1 MTDSSSPEVVTGSG
15 TFRGRDDGRVA
26 VWKGLRFAEPP
37 VGERRWRAPVAASP
51 GAGVVEAVA
60 FGPAA
65 PQPLNPVI
73 FLGDGIARDEDCLF
87 LNVWAPSG
95 AVGLPVM
102 VWVHGGAYALGS
114 ASQPLYDGAALATS
128 GDVVVVTLNYRLGAL
143 GFLDL
148 TSFGDS
154 FDSNLALRDVLLGLE
169 WVRDNIA
176 GFGGDPSAV
185 TLFGESAGGG
195 MVCALLAAPAAAGLF
210 ARAIVQ
216 SSPATSIYGT
226 TRSRAVAQRFLTAVR
241 ASVDEVRE
249 LPVDAIVAASTLVYD
264 AVPSEEPGTLAFAPT
279 VDGAVLP
286 EHPITVLRE
295 GRGHPVPLVIG
306 TNRDEATLFKFMK
319 SPLIPIT
326 EEKITA
332 MLRQL
337 AEESPGTVLPTREQ
351 LSGAYEGVRQRML
364 GLGVARDIGFRMPTV
379 WLTEGHSA
387 IAPTWLYRF
396 DHATPMLRLIGIGAA
411 HATELPYTWGNFGAS
426 KKDFTFRLGGRRA
439 ALEISRRLMGR
450 WTAFAHGD
458 PPGDDWPA
466 YGDDRA
472 TLVIERHDRV
482 EPDLDGALRKGWG
495 DQVLS
500 FS

>member
-1 MTDSSSPEVVTGSG
+1 MTEHSSPEVATTSG

-37 VGERRWRAPVAASP
+37 VGQRRWRAPVAAAAAP
-51 GAGVVEAVA
+51 GVVDAVA

-65 PQPLNPVI
+65 PQLVNPVI
-73 FLGDGIARDEDCLF
+73 FLGDNVALDEDCLF

-95 AVGLPVM
+95 AAGRPVM
-102 VWVHGGAYALGS
+102 VWVHGGAYAFGS
-114 ASQPLYDGAALATS
+114 ASQPLYDGTALAAS
-128 GDVVVVTLNYRLGAL
+128 GDVVVVTVNYRLGAL

-148 TSFGDS
+148 TSFDGMG
-154 FDSNLALRDVLLGLE
+154 DSNLALRDVLLALA

-176 GFGGDPSAV
+176 GFGGDPAQV
-185 TLFGESAGGG
+185 TVFGESAGGG
-195 MVCALLAAPAAAGLF
+195 MVTALLAAPAAAGLF

-216 SSPATSIYGT
+216 SSPATSMYGPA
-226 TRSRAVAQRFLTAVR
+226 RARAVADRFLTAVGATVEDLR
-241 ASVDEVRE
+241 D
-249 LPVDAIVAASTLVYD
+249 LPVDAIIAASTAVYD

-279 VDGAVLP
+279 VDGDVLP

-306 TNRDEATLFKFMK
+306 TNKDEATLFKFMK

-326 EEKITA
+326 EDKIVS

-337 AEESPGTVLPTREQ
+337 AEESPGTVLPSRDQ
-351 LSGAYEGVRQRML
+351 VLSAYEGVRQRTL

-379 WLTEGHSA
+379 WLTEGHA
-387 IAPTWLYRF
+387 AVAPTFLYRF

-426 KKDFTFRLGGRRA
+426 KKDFTFKLGGRKA
-439 ALEISRRLMGR
+439 ATEISARLMDR
-450 WTAFAHGD
+450 WTSFARTGV
-458 PPGDDWPA
+458 PGGDWPA

-472 TLVIERHDRV
+472 TLVIERHDRI
-482 EPDLDGALRKGWG
+482 EPDLDGPLRRGWG

-500 FS
+500 FT

>member
-1 MTDSSSPEVVTGSG
+1 VV
-15 TFRGRDDGRVA
+15 D
-26 VWKGLRFAEPP
+26 
-37 VGERRWRAPVAASP
+37 AAGF
-51 GAGVVEAVA
+51 GA
-60 FGPAA
+60 AA

-73 FLGDGIARDEDCLF
+73 FLGDDIALAEDCLF

-95 AVGLPVM
+95 AAGRPVM

-114 ASQPLYDGAALATS
+114 ASQPLYDGAALAAS
-128 GDVVVVTLNYRLGAL
+128 GDVVVVTVNYRLGAL

-148 TSFGDS
+148 TSFDTGA
-154 FDSNLALRDVLLGLE
+154 FDSNLALRDVLLALH

-176 GFGGDPSAV
+176 GFGGDPDRV

-195 MVCALLAAPAAAGLF
+195 MVTAFLAMPAAAGLF
-210 ARAIVQ
+210 SRAIVQ
-216 SSPATSIYGT
+216 SAPATSIYGT
-226 TRSRAVAQRFLTAVR
+226 GRSAAVARRFLAAAGAPVG
-241 ASVDEVRE
+241 ELRE
-249 LPVDAIVAASTLVYD
+249 LPVDRVMAASALIYD
-264 AVPSEEPGTLAFAPT
+264 AVPSEEPGTLAFAPV
-279 VDGAVLP
+279 VDGDLLP

-337 AEESPGTVLPTREQ
+337 GEENPEVALPTREQ
-351 LSGAYEGVRQRML
+351 VLGAYEGVRQRML

-379 WLTEGHSA
+379 WLTEGHAA
-387 IAPTWLYRF
+387 IAATWLYRF

-411 HATELPYTWGNFGAS
+411 HATELPYTWGNFAVS
-426 KKDFTFRLGGRRA
+426 RKDFTFKLGGRRA
-439 ALEISRRLMGR
+439 AREISIRLMRR
-450 WTAFAHGD
+450 WTDFAHGRA
-458 PPGDDWPA
+458 PGDGWPP
-466 YGDDRA
+466 YGEDRA
-472 TLVIERHDRV
+472 TLVIERTDRV
-482 EPDLDGALRKGWG
+482 ERDLDAALRKGWG